1 MTAIYVSVLGAAA
14 VRRGDEDVRLSPLT
28 TRLLLRLVAAE
39 GEAVASGDLY
49 ADLWGEPARGRITRA
64 HRTEVQKRVLEL
76 RRALE
81 PGIAPGTGTILR
93 TEHLLTRRGQESAY
107 RLTLGAERLDA
118 LEFADLF
125 HRAAHTGMAKAIV
138 LLARALELWRGR
150 PLGEVADTEFAQP
163 LIRRLT
169 GMYEAACAE
178 LIRAHTDWDRPEL
191 ALPVAERL
199 AAQRP
204 HDDAVLELVQGL
216 WARLRERHGAELLR
230 HEFSSVRAVLVVKRG
245 DLFSETDAS
254 LVAGFGDTFD
264 TATEDDLVISRDSVQ
279 GQLLHRV
286 FGGDRA
292 LLDREL
298 RRGLRTVEPSGRES
312 VQDKPRGKR
321 LRYPVGTVVPVP
333 LAEPGRRVFAVAYSR
348 QGLDLVARSTPEDLR
363 YSLDRLWESVARHG
377 LLRPVAIP
385 LVGAGLARVTALEG
399 HEVIGMIAET
409 FLRACRD
416 RPVASEL
423 RIVIRPEDLR
433 RIQLPEVARLVDGL
447 DANGPAAH
455 GYETGE
461 R

>member
-1 MTAIYVSVLGAAA
+1 M
-14 VRRGDEDVRLSPLT
+14 DVRLTPLT
-28 TRLLLRLVAAE
+28 VRLLLRLVAAE
-39 GEAVASGDLY
+39 GEAVTSGDLY
-49 ADLWGEPARGRITRA
+49 TDLWGEPVRGRIGRP

-76 RRALE
+76 RRALGAQE
-81 PGIAPGTGTILR
+81 RGGGELLR
-93 TEHLLTRRGQESAY
+93 TEQVVTKRGQESAY

-118 LEFADLF
+118 LEFAELF
-125 HRAAHTGMAKAIV
+125 RRAAHTGTATTIG
-138 LLARALELWRGR
+138 LLTRALELWRGR

-169 GMYEAACAE
+169 AMYESACAE
-178 LIRAHTDWDRPEL
+178 LVRAHTDADRPEL

-204 HDDAVLELVQGL
+204 YDDAALELLQGL
-216 WARLRERHGAELLR
+216 WSRLRERHGAELLR
-230 HEFSSVRAVLVVKRG
+230 HEFHSARATLVVKRG
-245 DLFSETDAS
+245 DLFSESDAS

-264 TATEDDLVISRDSVQ
+264 TATENDLVISRDSVQ

-298 RRGLRTVEPSGRES
+298 RRGLRTVEPTGRES
-312 VQDKPRGKR
+312 VRDKPRGKR
-321 LRYPVGTVVPVP
+321 LRYPVGTVVPVS
-333 LAEPGRRVFAVAYSR
+333 LAEQPGRRVFAVAYSR
-348 QGLDLVARSTPEDLR
+348 QGLDLVARSTPEELR
-363 YSLDRLWESVARHG
+363 FSLGRLWESVARHG

-409 FLRACRD
+409 FLHACRD
-416 RPVASEL
+416 RPVTPEL

-433 RIQLPEVARLVDGL
+433 RIQLPEAARLVEGL
-447 DANGPAAH
+447 D
-455 GYETGE
+455 TGGGTGAV
-461 R
+461 RR